1 MVTYEEYTNNF
12 NQVFIKKIEDNFITF
27 IPKDN
32 SNSDYQAYLD
42 KDKPQVEHLTEIP
55 TKGAYEATLVTE
67 SAPTA

>member
-32 SNSDYQAYLD
+32 SNSDYQAYL
-42 KDKPQVEHLTEIP
+42 
-55 TKGAYEATLVTE
+55 ATLVTE